1 MSLKRQYAIRVVYLS
16 NILIAICAV
25 VLLSL
30 GIWMMNDCTFLDELL
45 RNRLYMSTGYV
56 TLISSC
62 FIIILSIFGCIA
74 GYKQIKCL
82 LLSYIVFTFLLCVVC
97 LVGGLLAYIFPTQ
110 VVTTIQAEMIADI
123 RSYDPAT
130 PEAPVTRAWDLT
142 QERLQCCGLM
152 TEKVTQSWQMWR
164 FNRNLNPGDGDSLVV
179 PRSCCVTDQVCVSPD
194 NKTIVEKVWP
204 GDCRELSLNYVLDK
218 ARMMGVAAFSMSAFT
233 VLGMTSTFYLFKSI
247 V

>member
-30 GIWMMNDCTFLDELL
+30 GIWIMNDCTFLDELL

-62 FIIILSIFGCIA
+62 FIIILSMFGCIA

-82 LLSYIVFTFLLCVVC
+82 LLSYIVFTFLLFVIC
-97 LVGGLLAYIFPTQ
+97 LVGGVLAYIFRTQ
-110 VVTTIQAEMIADI
+110 VVHTIQAEMIADI
-123 RSYDPAT
+123 RIYDPTT
-130 PEAPVTRAWDLT
+130 PESPVTRAWDLT

-152 TEKVTQSWQMWR
+152 TEKVTESWQMWR
-164 FNRNLNPGDGDSLVV
+164 FNRILNPGAEDSLVV
-179 PRSCCVTDQVCVSPD
+179 PLSCCVTDKVCVTPD
-194 NKTIVEKVWP
+194 NQTLAENVWP
-204 GDCRELSLNYVLDK
+204 GDCRELSLSYVLDK
-218 ARMMGVAAFSMSAFT
+218 ARMMGAAAFAMSAFT